1 MFPTQIRQAM
11 LATEHIL
18 ASGVDPSKLHLIG
31 DSAGANLLT
40 GLLSHMLHPL
50 DTVRPIIS
58 PKGKIKGVYLM
69 SPWISL
75 QSTSSSMVDGASEDM
90 ATCSGLSSAGGI
102 FMAAVPAEQRA
113 YAEPIYAPDGWF
125 EGLDSVVE
133 RMLVTAGDAELMRDD
148 ILQFSDIL
156 SKHKSQYTFILQPGG
171 LHNDPI
177 LDFMAGVPLDQ
188 LTPLTSKS
196 VEWLAAGIRESDQ

>member
-1 MFPTQIRQAM
+1 M

-58 PKGKIKGVYLM
+58 PKGKIRGVYLM

-90 ATCSGLSSAGGI
+90 ATCSGLSNAGGI

-113 YAEPIYAPDGWF
+113 YSEPIYAPDGWF

-171 LHNDPI
+171 LHDDPI

-188 LTPLTSKS
+188 LTPLTSKA
-196 VEWLAAGIRESDQ
+196 VEWLAAGIKESDQ